1 MKNFITRLL
10 SDNKSSQ
17 YAISSKRFVLVTSA
31 LVFGICI
38 LVSTYAELINKHVSF
53 ATELIYALASVAGG
67 SYVGGKFSEIN
78 RKNQSDDTSDSTSP
92 ENNSSPPQPL
102 VSSTDTSTDTSDT
115 ETEEDS
121 GTDTPVKN
129 VTKKSK

>member
-1 MKNFITRLL
+1 MFTLKQNI
-10 SDNKSSQ
+10 
-17 YAISSKRFVLVTSA
+17 ILVTN
-31 LVFGICI
+31 
-38 LVSTYAELINKHVSF
+38 T
-53 ATELIYALASVAGG
+53 T
-67 SYVGGKFSEIN
+67 
-78 RKNQSDDTSDSTSP
+78 RKIV
-92 ENNSSPPQPL
+92 SPPQPL